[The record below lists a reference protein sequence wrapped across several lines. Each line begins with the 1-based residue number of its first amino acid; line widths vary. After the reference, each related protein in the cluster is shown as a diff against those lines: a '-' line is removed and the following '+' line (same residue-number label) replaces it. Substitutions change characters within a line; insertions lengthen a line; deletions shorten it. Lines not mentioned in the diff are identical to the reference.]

1 MLICMMLIH
10 RQLWFLRWNNSS
22 YPLRKCG
29 NVNSSHV
36 MSRVRMNGR
45 VDLIGKI
52 QDGTVKCKIIIIKRL
67 VIIDRCSLIN
77 GFLMKSTL
85 KESWML

>member
-1 MLICMMLIH
+1 MLTHHL
-10 RQLWFLRWNNSS
+10 LWYLRWNNSS
-22 YPLRKCG
+22 YRLRKYG
-29 NVNSSHV
+29 NVNSNHI
-36 MSRVRMNGR
+36 MNSSLMYGR
-45 VDLIGKI
+45 VDHIGKI
-52 QDGTVKCKIIIIKRL
+52 LDGTIKCKIIIIKRL